1 MRDGS
6 DRAEGEQDGPAAEF
20 PVRGSTGDAAY
31 RGFLFADLRG
41 FTAFVES
48 YGEKAAADLLDAYRA
63 LVREQVAKLDGAEVR
78 TEGDSFYVVFPS
90 ARSAVACGL
99 EITAAAARHLELHPD
114 QPIRVGIGINAGEAT
129 LRGDGFV
136 GTAVNLAARV
146 CSQAR
151 AGEVLVTGTVREA
164 VRGTADLRFTARGSP
179 RLKGIAESVPLF
191 AVEASEGV
199 AGRAAPG
206 WLGTRRWGRGL
217 AIAGTVTAA
226 VALAGGVAVVGGW
239 LRDAG
244 DGSSV
249 APPSASAQPAPTAQ
263 GGDAPTSPAAS
274 ADAPS
279 PNEFP
284 NQEERDLLA
293 SVGVDVEHCDRAD
306 PDDRPRLT
314 IDAASAEHFGTET
327 TRPQLAVSAGVSCTI
342 PSAAAPS
349 SVMYWVATQIFGS
362 PARDVPDAVIQSEA
376 GTFGVPNGDCGV
388 AAPAVGRWS
397 FGGSEGW
404 LLCRELYGDAVLE
417 WTYDGQPIVGVA
429 SRRDGDHARL
439 VAWWRDNAR
448 FMHD

>member
-1 MRDGS
+1 MGAGS
-6 DRAEGEQDGPAAEF
+6 DFELEH
-20 PVRGSTGDAAY
+20 GDPPERSATSGTVEAAY

-48 YGEKAAADLLDAYRA
+48 QGESRAADLLDAYRA
-63 LVREQVAKLDGAEVR
+63 LVREQVAKLAGAEVR

-99 EITAAAARHLELHPD
+99 AITAAAARHLELHPD
-114 QPIRVGIGINAGEAT
+114 QPIRVGVGINAGEAT
-129 LRGDGFV
+129 QRGEGFV
-136 GTAVNLAARV
+136 GTAVNLAARI

-164 VRGTADLRFTARGSP
+164 ARGAAHLRFTPRGTP

-191 AVEASEGV
+191 AVEASEGFV
-199 AGRAAPG
+199 GRAAPN
-206 WLGTRRWGRGL
+206 WLGTRRSGRAL
-217 AIAGTVTAA
+217 AIAGTIGAAVVLAGGAA
-226 VALAGGVAVVGGW
+226 VATGL
-239 LRDAG
+239 LRDADNG
-244 DGSSV
+244 AFASAPQSASTAPGSSD
-249 APPSASAQPAPTAQ
+249 Q
-263 GGDAPTSPAAS
+263 GGAALTSPVAS
-274 ADAPS
+274 ADAAPA
-279 PNEFP
+279 NEFP
-284 NQEERDLLA
+284 NQEELDLLA
-293 SVGVDVEHCDRAD
+293 RVGVDVEHCDRAD

-314 IDAASAEHFGTET
+314 IDAPSAEHFGTET
-327 TRPQLAVSAGVSCTI
+327 TRPQLFVSAGVSCTI

-376 GTFGVPNGDCGV
+376 GTFGVPNGDCVV

-404 LLCRELYGDAVLE
+404 LLCRELYGDAVLV
-417 WTYDGQPIVGVA
+417 WTYDGQPIVAVA

-439 VAWWRDNAR
+439 VEWWRDNAR
-448 FMHD
+448 FMHE

>member
-1 MRDGS
+1 MRDAS
-6 DRAEGEQDGPAAEF
+6 DELEHRDPRDPSVISGTAE
-20 PVRGSTGDAAY
+20 AAY

-48 YGEKAAADLLDAYRA
+48 RGENRAADLLDEYRA
-63 LVREQVAKLDGAEVR
+63 LVREQVAELAGAEIR

-99 EITAAAARHLELHPD
+99 AITAAAVRHLELHPD

-129 LRGDGFV
+129 QRGEGFV

-146 CSQAR
+146 CSLAR
-151 AGEVLVTGTVREA
+151 AGEVLVTATVRDA
-164 VRGTADLRFTARGSP
+164 VRGSSELRFTPRGSP

-191 AVEASEGV
+191 AVEASGRLVGRSAPALGWLRTRRLSRVLAV
-199 AGRAAPG
+199 AG
-206 WLGTRRWGRGL
+206 T
-217 AIAGTVTAA
+217 IAAA
-226 VALAGGVAVVGGW
+226 VVLAGGAAVVSGW
-239 LRDAG
+239 LRAG
-244 DGSSV
+244 DGSSG
-249 APPSASAQPAPTAQ
+249 APSSASAAPVSTDLTGGAPTNSVAST
-263 GGDAPTSPAAS
+263 DVPPA
-274 ADAPS
+274 
-279 PNEFP
+279 NEFP

-293 SVGVDVEHCDRAD
+293 SVGIDVEHCDRAD

-314 IDAASAEHFGTET
+314 IDAASAEHFGTGS
-327 TRPQLAVSAGVSCTI
+327 TRPQMAVSAGVSCTI

-349 SVMYWVATQIFGS
+349 SVMYWVATQLFG
-362 PARDVPDAVIQSEA
+362 ARGRDVPDAVIQSEA

-388 AAPAVGRWS
+388 AAPAFGRWS

-404 LLCRELYGDAVLE
+404 LLCRELYGDAILE

-439 VAWWRDNAR
+439 VAWWRDSAR
-448 FMHD
+448 FIND